1 MSYHDNISRV
11 YTARN
16 SRSLKLGNTAFTPKM
31 KMSGL
36 RNHRLNIHHLYA
48 TDGKAGY
55 FFVTSLFYSGMIWV
69 YRMYSTGGPNGY
81 LWNSWER
88 YFPTDKMAMKK
99 YNHVKYVILRNL
111 SLEKEITI
119 DISYTYFEINNSNI

>member
-1 MSYHDNISRV
+1 M
-11 YTARN
+11 
-16 SRSLKLGNTAFTPKM
+16 FPKVQL
-31 KMSGL
+31 SVEQL
-36 RNHRLNIHHLYA
+36 R
-48 TDGKAGY
+48 
-55 FFVTSLFYSGMIWV
+55 
-69 YRMYSTGGPNGY
+69 
-81 LWNSWER
+81 ER

>member
-55 FFVTSLFYSGMIWV
+55 FFVTWYDMGVSNVFNWRPKCFLKYS
-69 YRMYSTGGPNGY
+69 Y

>member
-1 MSYHDNISRV
+1 MSNHDNISRV

-69 YRMYSTGGPNGY
+69 YRMYSTGGPNVSLSIVICGTAERDIFPLTRWQWKNTIMLSTLY
-81 LWNSWER
+81 WEIFLLR
-88 YFPTDKMAMKK
+88 KK
-99 YNHVKYVILRNL
+99 SRSTFLIHIL
-111 SLEKEITI
+111 K
-119 DISYTYFEINNSNI
+119 